1 VSLFDGCNNASTKIG
16 EFPMIFTGD
25 SPKELA
31 AWACGICAIFMP
43 EEAAIP
49 FPQATADTE
58 QAARELANAKR
69 RQRRVRKVSTGETR
83 GKGRGNG
90 SPLIPATPEE
100 AKKNID
106 AIVATAVQDITKGK
120 ALPTK
125 AVGQTLQMKA
135 AVMAVLGENVEEARA
150 IFADRLLATAM
161 KLANRIDAEVED
173 LPANSLAF
181 TAAVMIDKSEALRNK
196 NASSAHGASVSVQI
210 NQFSDGSLDKQK
222 LIDSLLGKFVPEVQA
237 KPVDQA

>member
-1 VSLFDGCNNASTKIG
+1 
-16 EFPMIFTGD
+16 
-25 SPKELA
+25 
-31 AWACGICAIFMP
+31 MP

-90 SPLIPATPEE
+90 TPLVPATPEE

-120 ALPTK
+120 ALPVK
-125 AVGQTLQMKA
+125 AVGQTLQMIA

-150 IFADRLLATAM
+150 IFADRLLATAV
-161 KLANRIDAEVED
+161 KLANRIDAEVD
-173 LPANSLAF
+173 NLPMSSLGF
-181 TAAVMIDKSEALRNK
+181 HLAVLADKSEALRNK
-196 NASSAHGASVSVQI
+196 SAASSHGAAVSVQI
-210 NQFSDGSLDKQK
+210 NQFGNGEESKQK
-222 LIDSLLGKFVPEVQA
+222 IIDALLGKFVPTTEVSA
-237 KPVDQA
+237 TPVRQVD